1 MPNKISVRALKT
13 KQQNVPVYSFYVNSK
28 DILKIADISRIRK
41 DNADKLLG
49 YQRGEVQ
56 NHIDEIVDYLENE
69 KVLFP
74 NAIIL
79 AMSSE
84 VQFKQSR
91 GPKIGDGKSFAG
103 VLDIPIKKNGQRV
116 AWIVDGQQR
125 TMALQ
130 KCKVKNLMVPVTAF
144 ISDDFEIHRTQF
156 LLVNKVKP
164 LPKGLINELLPE
176 VNTTLPPSLA
186 KNKIPSAICNILNK
200 DPESPFKGL
209 IIRQTTDRSEN
220 KTAVITDNSLIQVV
234 RTSLNNVHGC
244 LYQYRNIATGE
255 IDVESIRKI
264 LNIYWTEVK
273 ELFPDAWGKHASKS
287 RLMGGVGIKS
297 MGILMDRV
305 MGSINPNDK
314 DASIKVKK
322 ALLPIRDHCAWT
334 DGVWKHLNNC
344 PWRQLQNTASDVKNL
359 SNMLIRIYTGVV
371 K

>member
-1 MPNKISVRALKT
+1 MPNKMLVRALKV
-13 KQQNVPVYSFYVNSK
+13 KQDAVPVYSFYINSK
-28 DILKIADISRIRK
+28 DILKVADISRIRK
-41 DNADKLLG
+41 DSADKLLG

-56 NHIDEIVDYLENE
+56 NHIDEIVEYLNNE

-91 GPKIGDGKSFAG
+91 GPRVGDGTSFAG
-103 VLDIPIKKNGQRV
+103 VLEIPIKKDSQKV

-130 KCKVKNLMVPVTAF
+130 KCKVMNLMIPVTAF

-200 DPESPFKGL
+200 DPESPFRGL
-209 IIRQTTDRSEN
+209 IIRQTTDRTNN
-220 KTAVITDNSLIQVV
+220 KTAVITDNGLIQVI

-244 LYQYRNIATGE
+244 LYQYKNVATGE
-255 IDVESIRKI
+255 IDVESIRKV
-264 LNIYWTEVK
+264 LNLYWMEVK
-273 ELFPDAWGKHASKS
+273 NLFPDAWGKHASKS

-297 MGILMDRV
+297 MGILMDRI
-305 MGSINPNDK
+305 MCNINPNE
-314 DASIKVKK
+314 ANVQQKVKK
-322 ALLPIRDHCAWT
+322 ALKPIKPYCAWT
-334 DGVWKHLNNC
+334 DGTWKQLNNC
-344 PWRQLQNTASDVKNL
+344 SWRQLQNTASDVKNL
-359 SNMLIRIYTGVV
+359 SNMLIRVYTGVV